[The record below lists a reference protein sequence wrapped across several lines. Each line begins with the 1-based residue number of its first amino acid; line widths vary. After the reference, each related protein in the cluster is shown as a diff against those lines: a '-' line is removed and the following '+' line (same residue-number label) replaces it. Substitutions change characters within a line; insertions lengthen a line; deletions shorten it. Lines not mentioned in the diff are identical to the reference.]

1 MKIGKNIRTLRKN
14 KKLSQEQL
22 AERCNLH
29 RTYIGALE
37 RDEKS
42 PTIDTLEKI
51 VKALEIP
58 LSDFFLL

>member
-29 RTYIGALE
+29 RRYIGALE